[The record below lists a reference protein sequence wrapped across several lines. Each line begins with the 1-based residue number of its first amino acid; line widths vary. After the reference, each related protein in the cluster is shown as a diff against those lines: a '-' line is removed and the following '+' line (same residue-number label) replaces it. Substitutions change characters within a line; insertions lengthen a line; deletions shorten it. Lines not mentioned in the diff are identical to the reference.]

1 MDDTELYY
9 QVAYARL
16 QDQDARNREL
26 EGKSISLLGAA
37 SLLVSI
43 GALLLKD
50 FSSNPTQLSYASL
63 AAAIVMGVA
72 FVGILAAVI
81 KTLRPRGWM
90 RNPRPSKLA
99 EHMMDKCK
107 NEPLEVWAG
116 QELTRSLAKNEPFI
130 EAKADA
136 VLWAIWCVGIL
147 ALALGALAVSLRF

>member
-63 AAAIVMGVA
+63 AAAIVRWTPKFGQVA
-72 FVGILAAVI
+72 
-81 KTLRPRGWM
+81 KRE
-90 RNPRPSKLA
+90 S
-99 EHMMDKCK
+99 
-107 NEPLEVWAG
+107 
-116 QELTRSLAKNEPFI
+116 RS
-130 EAKADA
+130 
-136 VLWAIWCVGIL
+136 
-147 ALALGALAVSLRF
+147 